1 MKKILLLLV
10 CLFSLQTVVRADDD
24 RPIAVTQLPA
34 SAQQFIKKHFAGNQV
49 AFAKMEKDWFSKSYD
64 VTFTNGNKLEFDEKG
79 EWTEVD
85 CKYTSVP
92 AAIVPKAIADYVAQ
106 NYKEVRILKIDRDTR
121 DYEVKLSNRLELKFD
136 LQFNLIDID
145 D

>member
-106 NYKEVRILKIDRDTR
+106 NYKDIRILKIDRDTR

-136 LQFNLIDID
+136 LQFNLTDID

>member
-106 NYKEVRILKIDRDTR
+106 NYKDIRILKIDRDTR

>member
-92 AAIVPKAIADYVAQ
+92 AAIVPKAIADHVAQ
-106 NYKEVRILKIDRDTR
+106 NYKDVRILKIDRDTR

>member
-106 NYKEVRILKIDRDTR
+106 NYKDVRILKIDRDTR

-145 D
+145 N

>member
-1 MKKILLLLV
+1 MKKILLLLL

-92 AAIVPKAIADYVAQ
+92 VAIVPKAIADYVAQ
-106 NYKEVRILKIDRDTR
+106 NYKDVRILKIDRDTR

>member
-34 SAQQFIKKHFAGNQV
+34 AAQQFIKKHFTGNQV

-79 EWTEVD
+79 EWTDVD

-106 NYKEVRILKIDRDTR
+106 NYKDVRILKIDRDTR

>member
-34 SAQQFIKKHFAGNQV
+34 AAQQFIKKHFAGNQV

-106 NYKEVRILKIDRDTR
+106 NYKDIRILKIDRDTR

>member
-1 MKKILLLLV
+1 MKKILLLLL

-106 NYKEVRILKIDRDTR
+106 NYKDVRILKIDRDSR
-121 DYEVKLSNRLELKFD
+121 DYEVKLSNRLELKFN

>member
-92 AAIVPKAIADYVAQ
+92 AVIVPKAIADYVAQ
-106 NYKEVRILKIDRDTR
+106 NYKDVRILKIDRDTR

>member
-10 CLFSLQTVVRADDD
+10 CLFSLQTAVRADDD

-34 SAQQFIKKHFAGNQV
+34 SAQQFIKKHFSGNQV

-64 VTFTNGNKLEFDEKG
+64 VTFTNGNKLEFDENG
-79 EWTEVD
+79 EWTDID

-106 NYKEVRILKIDRDTR
+106 NYKDVRILKIDRDTR

>member
-106 NYKEVRILKIDRDTR
+106 NYKDVRILKIDRDTR

-136 LQFNLIDID
+136 LQFNLIDIED
-145 D
+145 

>member
-34 SAQQFIKKHFAGNQV
+34 SAQQFINKHFAGNQV

-106 NYKEVRILKIDRDTR
+106 NYKDVRILKIDRDTR

>member
-10 CLFSLQTVVRADDD
+10 CLFSLQTAVRADDD

-34 SAQQFIKKHFAGNQV
+34 SAQQFIKKHFSGNQV

-64 VTFTNGNKLEFDEKG
+64 VTFTNGNKLEFDENG
-79 EWTEVD
+79 EWTDID

-106 NYKEVRILKIDRDTR
+106 NYKDVRILKIDRDTR

-136 LQFNLIDID
+136 LQFNLLDID

>member
-34 SAQQFIKKHFAGNQV
+34 PAQQFIKKHFAGNQV

-92 AAIVPKAIADYVAQ
+92 TAIVPKAIADYVAQ
-106 NYKEVRILKIDRDTR
+106 NYKDVRILKIDRDTR

-136 LQFNLIDID
+136 LQFNLIDIED
-145 D
+145 

>member
-64 VTFTNGNKLEFDEKG
+64 VTFTNGSKLEFDEKG

-106 NYKEVRILKIDRDTR
+106 NYKDVRILKIDRDTR

>member
-92 AAIVPKAIADYVAQ
+92 VAIVPKAIADYVAQ
-106 NYKEVRILKIDRDTR
+106 NYKDVRILKIDRDTR

-136 LQFNLIDID
+136 L
-145 D
+145 

>member
-92 AAIVPKAIADYVAQ
+92 AAIVPKAIAYYVAQ
-106 NYKEVRILKIDRDTR
+106 NYKDVRILKIDRDTR

>member
-10 CLFSLQTVVRADDD
+10 CLFSLQTAVRADDD

-106 NYKEVRILKIDRDTR
+106 NYKDVRILKIDRDTR

-136 LQFNLIDID
+136 LQFNLIDIED
-145 D
+145 

>member
-34 SAQQFIKKHFAGNQV
+34 SAQQFIKKHFAGNHV

-106 NYKEVRILKIDRDTR
+106 NYKDVRILKIDRDTR

>member
-10 CLFSLQTVVRADDD
+10 CLFSLQTAVRADDD

-34 SAQQFIKKHFAGNQV
+34 SAQQFIKKHFAGNPV

-106 NYKEVRILKIDRDTR
+106 NYKDVRILKIDRDTR

-136 LQFNLIDID
+136 LQFNLIDIED
-145 D
+145 

>member
-106 NYKEVRILKIDRDTR
+106 NYKDVRILKIDRDTR

>member
-1 MKKILLLLV
+1 MKKILLLLL
-10 CLFSLQTVVRADDD
+10 CLFSLQTAVRADDD

-34 SAQQFIKKHFAGNQV
+34 SAQQFIKKHFSGNQV

-64 VTFTNGNKLEFDEKG
+64 VTFTNGNKLEFDENG
-79 EWTEVD
+79 EWTDID

-106 NYKEVRILKIDRDTR
+106 NYKDVRILKIDRDTR